1 MRVVITEK
9 PSVARDLAK
18 VLGIRGKSQG
28 YLHGEGL
35 VIAWCFGHM
44 AELVGPAHYN
54 PEWKRWDP
62 ERLPML
68 VEEFQIQ
75 VRSGA
80 AEQVGILKKLLA
92 DKRVES
98 VVNGCDAGREG
109 ELIFRYVM
117 QLSGCKAPVQRLW
130 VSSMTERAINAA
142 WAKLRPG
149 HEYDSLADAARS
161 RAEADWLVGLNAT
174 RAMTC
179 LARKGGGGQLL
190 SVGRVQTPT
199 LAMIIARDAQI
210 ADFVPEDYWQVKGKI
225 QGLGDLAEGE
235 EQVLFPA
242 TWFQKGGLDGQAK
255 EEDPD
260 SREDKSS
267 KPSGASGDTRLPS
280 LQAAEAVVQA
290 VAQQPGEITEST
302 RSRKTERPPLL
313 YDLTALQRR
322 ANQRY
327 SMSAAKTLEIAQALY
342 ERHKLITYPRSDA
355 RFLTPDQLEELPG
368 IVQAVGQLAP
378 YAPHAQAILG
388 RGPINPGKRV
398 INAEEVGDH
407 HAILPTDRVPNSHSL
422 NPEEKRIYDLVARRF
437 LAVLSE
443 NALFDVA
450 KLVLQITPKEGVEL
464 PDGVRAP
471 LSFRARGRMCVQA
484 GWQAVDPPKKRADTE
499 LPLLNDGDGVLCAEV
514 EHKAG
519 QTKPPAHHNDASI
532 LKGMEGAGKDLDD
545 AAAKRAMRQSGLGT
559 PATRANILGTLE
571 RRGFVER
578 KGKFLLGTDRGR
590 ALIAAVPIEELKSAE
605 LTGRWEARL
614 SKVADGKE
622 TRERFMADVRI
633 RTGEV
638 VKAILDAEPPPP
650 EIVEDDRPVI
660 GECPICQSPVREGKG
675 AFSCAKGRACTFVI
689 FKTVAKR
696 PVSLRSAKQLLTK
709 GKTPVMKNFKSKKGK
724 SFEAALK
731 LDETGRVTFDF
742 PPRERPDPTTAKDP
756 VGMMCPNC
764 GMGRIMRGRTGWGC
778 DRWQQGCGWRRMDEK
793 A

>member
-18 VLGIRGKSQG
+18 VLGIRGKAQG

-35 VIAWCFGHM
+35 IIAWCFGHM
-44 AELVGPAHYN
+44 AELVDPAHYN
-54 PEWKRWDP
+54 PDWKRWDP

-68 VEEFQIQ
+68 VEDFQIQ

-80 AEQVGILKKLLA
+80 AEQVGILKKLLS
-92 DKRVES
+92 DKRVDS

-117 QLSGCKAPVQRLW
+117 QLADCKAPVQRLW

-149 HEYDSLADAARS
+149 ADYDPLADAARC

-210 ADFVPEDYWQVKGKI
+210 ADFVPEDYWQVKAQVRG
-225 QGLGDLAEGE
+225 QAEDS
-235 EQVLFPA
+235 VLFPA

-260 SREDKSS
+260 ARRDTSG
-267 KPSGASGDTRLPS
+267 KPSGASGDTRLRS
-280 LQAAEAVVQA
+280 QAAAEAVVQA
-290 VAQQPGEITEST
+290 VAEQPGTITESS
-302 RSRKTERPPLL
+302 RSRKTEKPPLL

-327 SMSAAKTLEIAQALY
+327 SMSAARTLEIAQALY

-355 RFLTPDQLEELPG
+355 RFLTPDQLQELPG

-378 YAPHAQAILG
+378 YAPHAQKILAS
-388 RGPINPGKRV
+388 GPINPGKRV
-398 INAEEVGDH
+398 INAAEVGDH
-407 HAILPTDRVPNSHSL
+407 HAILPTDRVPNSHGLS
-422 NPEEKRIYDLVARRF
+422 PDEKRVYDLVARRF
-437 LAVLSE
+437 LAALSE

-450 KLVLQITPKEGVEL
+450 KLVLQIPPKEGVSL

-499 LPLLNDGDGVLCAEV
+499 LPLLKDGDPVLCASA

-519 QTKPPAHHNDASI
+519 QTKPPQHHNDASI
-532 LKGMEGAGKDLDD
+532 LKAMEGAGRSLDD
-545 AAAKRAMRQSGLGT
+545 AEAKRAMRQSGLGT
-559 PATRANILGTLE
+559 PATRASILGTLE
-571 RRGFVER
+571 RRGFIER
-578 KGKFLLGTDRGR
+578 KGKHLLGTDRGR

-614 SKVADGKE
+614 SKVAEGKE
-622 TRERFMADVRI
+622 TRARFMAAVRD
-633 RTGEV
+633 RTGHIV
-638 VKAILDAEPPPP
+638 RAIAEAEPPPP
-650 EIVEDDRPVI
+650 EEVHDDRPVI

-689 FKTVAKR
+689 FKTIAKR
-696 PVSLRSAKQLLTK
+696 KVSLRSAKQLLK
-709 GKTPVMKNFKSKKGK
+709 DGKTPVLKNFKSKKGK
-724 SFEAALK
+724 AFEAALK

-742 PPRERPDPTTAKDP
+742 PPRERPNPATAKDP
-756 VGMMCPNC
+756 AGMMCPNC
-764 GMGRIMRGRTGWGC
+764 GMGRIMRGRSGWGC
-778 DRWQQGCGWRRMDEK
+778 DRWREGCGWRRMD
-793 A
+793 AS